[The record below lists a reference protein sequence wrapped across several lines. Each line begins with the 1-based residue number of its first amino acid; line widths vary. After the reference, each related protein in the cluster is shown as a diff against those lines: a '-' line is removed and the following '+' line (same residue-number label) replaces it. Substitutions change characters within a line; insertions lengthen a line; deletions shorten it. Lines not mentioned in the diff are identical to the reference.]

1 MKLYRIR
8 SVVLRH
14 TYEVIHNANHITYM
28 VYWPVVNILVW
39 GFFTLYLRHGDALK
53 PGVISCLL
61 GAVILWGLFNAFQR
75 DMAVGFLEE
84 LWSRNLV
91 SLFAS
96 PLSVSEY
103 VTGLIIVTIAK
114 AMVGLSVGALIAW
127 LFYHYDMFPMLPMLL
142 PFILNL
148 VLFAVAM
155 GIVVTGLIF
164 RYTTKFQAMAWSFA
178 GILMP
183 LSCVF
188 YPLSSLP
195 GFLRPMASIL
205 PTTQSFEGMREAI
218 EKGGIF
224 CCVFQIGSRIEPDLL
239 HFCDRLLPLDVRVC
253 AIAWAV
259 SKDGIEASVLE
270 RTFPQPKSRLLLGN
284 LGSLNRIQKLW
295 AVSGHSSRS
304 SGCANR
310 CNPLI
315 NKGWRRKGPGGP
327 TGLQNR
333 LGG

>member
-14 TYEVIHNANHITYM
+14 AYEVRRNANHITYM

-53 PGVISCLL
+53 PSVLSCLL

-103 VTGLIIVTIAK
+103 VTGLIIVTVAK
-114 AMVGLSVGALIAW
+114 AMIGLLVGVSLAW
-127 LFYHYDMFPMLPMLL
+127 LFYHYDMFPMLPTLL

-148 VLFAVAM
+148 ILFALTM

-164 RYTTKFQAMAWSFA
+164 RFTSKFQAMAWSLA

-195 GFLRPMASIL
+195 SCLRPMASIL
-205 PTTQSFEGMREAI
+205 PTTHSFEGMREAI
-218 EKGGIF
+218 EKGAFSVADFRSGLALNLIYF
-224 CCVFQIGSRIEPDLL
+224 LLAILFFRWMFESARSRGLL
-239 HFCDRLLPLDVRVC
+239 V
-253 AIAWAV
+253 
-259 SKDGIEASVLE
+259 KLE
-270 RTFPQPKSRLLLGN
+270 
-284 LGSLNRIQKLW
+284 
-295 AVSGHSSRS
+295 
-304 SGCANR
+304 
-310 CNPLI
+310 
-315 NKGWRRKGPGGP
+315 
-327 TGLQNR
+327 
-333 LGG
+333 

>member
-8 SVVLRH
+8 SVILRH

-28 VYWPVVNILVW
+28 VYWPIVNILVW

-103 VTGLIIVTIAK
+103 VTGLIVVTIAK
-114 AMVGLSVGALIAW
+114 AIIGLGVGSVIAW
-127 LFYHYDMFPMLPMLL
+127 LFYHYNMFPALPALL

-148 VLFAVAM
+148 VLFAVTM
-155 GIVVTGLIF
+155 GIAVTGLIF

-195 GFLRPMASIL
+195 SSLRPIASSL
-205 PTTQSFEGMREAI
+205 PTTHSFEGMRLAI
-218 EKGGIF
+218 QTGNFSISR
-224 CCVFQIGSRIEPDLL
+224 FQSGLELNVIYFILAVAFFRWMFESARSRGLL
-239 HFCDRLLPLDVRVC
+239 V
-253 AIAWAV
+253 
-259 SKDGIEASVLE
+259 KME
-270 RTFPQPKSRLLLGN
+270 
-284 LGSLNRIQKLW
+284 
-295 AVSGHSSRS
+295 
-304 SGCANR
+304 
-310 CNPLI
+310 
-315 NKGWRRKGPGGP
+315 
-327 TGLQNR
+327 
-333 LGG
+333 

>member
-1 MKLYRIR
+1 MKPYRIKA
-8 SVVLRH
+8 VILRH
-14 TYEVIHNANHITYM
+14 AYEVRHNANHITYM
-28 VYWPVVNILVW
+28 VYWPIVNIVVW
-39 GFFTLYLRHGDALK
+39 GFFTLYLRHGDRLQ

-103 VTGLIIVTIAK
+103 VTGLIIVTLGK
-114 AMVGLSVGALIAW
+114 ATIGLIVESLIAC
-127 LFYHYDMFPMLPMLL
+127 LFYHYNIFPMLLTL
-142 PFILNL
+142 IPFILNL
-148 VLFAVAM
+148 ALFALTM
-155 GIVVTGLIF
+155 GIVITGLIF

-205 PTTQSFEGMREAI
+205 PTTHSFEGMREVI
-218 EKGGIF
+218 ERGGF
-224 CCVFQIGSRIEPDLL
+224 SGL
-239 HFCDRLLPLDVRVC
+239 HFEWGLGLNVVYFIFAIVFFRWMFEAARSRGLLV
-253 AIAWAV
+253 
-259 SKDGIEASVLE
+259 KME
-270 RTFPQPKSRLLLGN
+270 
-284 LGSLNRIQKLW
+284 
-295 AVSGHSSRS
+295 
-304 SGCANR
+304 
-310 CNPLI
+310 
-315 NKGWRRKGPGGP
+315 
-327 TGLQNR
+327 
-333 LGG
+333 

>member
-1 MKLYRIR
+1 MKPYRVKAVI
-8 SVVLRH
+8 LRH
-14 TYEVIHNANHITYM
+14 AYEVYHNANHITYM
-28 VYWPVVNILVW
+28 VYWPIVNILVW
-39 GFFTLYLRHGDALK
+39 GFFTLYLRHGDRLQ

-103 VTGLIIVTIAK
+103 VTGLLIVTFAK
-114 AMVGLSVGALIAW
+114 AMIGLIVESLIAC
-127 LFYHYDMFPMLPMLL
+127 LFYRYNIFPTLLMLM

-148 VLFAVAM
+148 VLFALTM
-155 GIVVTGLIF
+155 GIVITGLIF

-195 GFLRPMASIL
+195 SFLQPMASIL
-205 PTTQSFEGMREAI
+205 PTTHSFEGMREVI
-218 EKGGIF
+218 EKGGFSQLQFTWGLGLNI
-224 CCVFQIGSRIEPDLL
+224 IYLMLALL
-239 HFCDRLLPLDVRVC
+239 SFRLMF
-253 AIAWAV
+253 
-259 SKDGIEASVLE
+259 EAA
-270 RTFPQPKSRLLLGN
+270 RARGLLV
-284 LGSLNRIQKLW
+284 KME
-295 AVSGHSSRS
+295 
-304 SGCANR
+304 
-310 CNPLI
+310 
-315 NKGWRRKGPGGP
+315 
-327 TGLQNR
+327 
-333 LGG
+333 

>member
-1 MKLYRIR
+1 MKPYRINA
-8 SVVLRH
+8 VILRH
-14 TYEVIHNANHITYM
+14 AYEVWHNANHITYM
-28 VYWPVVNILVW
+28 IYWPVVNIAVW
-39 GFFTLYLRHGDALK
+39 GFFTLYLRHGNRLQ
-53 PGVISCLL
+53 PGIVSCLL

-103 VTGLIIVTIAK
+103 VTGLIIVTLAK
-114 AMVGLSVGALIAW
+114 AMIGLFVEVSIAW
-127 LFYHYDMFPMLPMLL
+127 VFYHYNMFPALPTLF

-148 VLFAVAM
+148 ALFALTM

-195 GFLRPMASIL
+195 SFLRPIASIL
-205 PTTQSFEGMREAI
+205 PTTQAFEGMREVI
-218 EKGGIF
+218 DSGGFSI
-224 CCVFQIGSRIEPDLL
+224 S
-239 HFCDRLLPLDVRVC
+239 HF
-253 AIAWAV
+253 
-259 SKDGIEASVLE
+259 
-270 RTFPQPKSRLLLGN
+270 
-284 LGSLNRIQKLW
+284 
-295 AVSGHSSRS
+295 
-304 SGCANR
+304 
-310 CNPLI
+310 
-315 NKGWRRKGPGGP
+315 
-327 TGLQNR
+327 R
-333 LGG
+333 LGLGLNLLYFIFAIFFFRWMFEAARSRGLLVKME

>member
-8 SVVLRH
+8 SVIRRH

-53 PGVISCLL
+53 PGVVSCLL

-103 VTGLIIVTIAK
+103 VTGLIIVTLAK

-195 GFLRPMASIL
+195 SFLRPIASIL
-205 PTTQSFEGMREAI
+205 PTTQSFEGMREVI
-218 EKGGIF
+218 ERGGF
-224 CCVFQIGSRIEPDLL
+224 SVS
-239 HFCDRLLPLDVRVC
+239 HF
-253 AIAWAV
+253 
-259 SKDGIEASVLE
+259 
-270 RTFPQPKSRLLLGN
+270 
-284 LGSLNRIQKLW
+284 
-295 AVSGHSSRS
+295 
-304 SGCANR
+304 
-310 CNPLI
+310 
-315 NKGWRRKGPGGP
+315 
-327 TGLQNR
+327 R
-333 LGG
+333 LGLGLNVIYFIFAIVFFRWMFEAARSRGLLVKLE

>member
-1 MKLYRIR
+1 MMKAYQIR
-8 SVVLRH
+8 AIILRH
-14 TYEVIHNANHITYM
+14 VYEVYHNANHLTYM

-39 GFFTLYLRHGDALK
+39 GFFTLYLRHGDRLR

-91 SLFAS
+91 SLFGS

-103 VTGLIIVTIAK
+103 VTGLIIVSLAK
-114 AMVGLSVGALIAW
+114 ALIGLSVESVIAW
-127 LFYHYDMFPMLPMLL
+127 LFYHYNIFPMLPTLV

-148 VLFAVAM
+148 ALFALTM
-155 GIVVTGLIF
+155 GIVITGLIF

-195 GFLRPMASIL
+195 
-205 PTTQSFEGMREAI
+205 SFSA
-218 EKGGIF
+218 
-224 CCVFQIGSRIEPDLL
+224 PD
-239 HFCDRLLPLDVRVC
+239 CRDTPD
-253 AIAWAV
+253 
-259 SKDGIEASVLE
+259 
-270 RTFPQPKSRLLLGN
+270 
-284 LGSLNRIQKLW
+284 
-295 AVSGHSSRS
+295 HSFV
-304 SGCANR
+304 
-310 CNPLI
+310 
-315 NKGWRRKGPGGP
+315 
-327 TGLQNR
+327 
-333 LGG
+333 

>member
-8 SVVLRH
+8 SVILRH
-14 TYEVIHNANHITYM
+14 TYEVRRNGNHITYM

-39 GFFTLYLRHGDALK
+39 GFFTLYLRRGDRLQ
-53 PGVISCLL
+53 PGILSCLL

-103 VTGLIIVTIAK
+103 VTGLIVVTLAK
-114 AMVGLSVGALIAW
+114 AMIGLGVEALIAW
-127 LFYHYDMFPMLPMLL
+127 LFYHYDIFPTLP
-142 PFILNL
+142 ILFPYLFNL
-148 VLFAVAM
+148 ALFALTM

-195 GFLRPMASIL
+195 SFLRPFASIL
-205 PTTQSFEGMREAI
+205 PTTQSFEGMREVI
-218 EKGGIF
+218 EKGMF
-224 CCVFQIGSRIEPDLL
+224 SAL
-239 HFCDRLLPLDVRVC
+239 HFERGLGLNIIYFMFAITFFRWMFESARSHGLLV
-253 AIAWAV
+253 
-259 SKDGIEASVLE
+259 KME
-270 RTFPQPKSRLLLGN
+270 
-284 LGSLNRIQKLW
+284 
-295 AVSGHSSRS
+295 
-304 SGCANR
+304 
-310 CNPLI
+310 
-315 NKGWRRKGPGGP
+315 
-327 TGLQNR
+327 
-333 LGG
+333 